1 MKKLLSI
8 VCAATCLT
16 LSAGQAVAQAYPTKP
31 IKIVVPFG
39 PGGFTDVV
47 ARILGVKLGESLGQS
62 VVIENK
68 PGAGSM
74 IGTDQVAKSAPDG
87 HTLLI
92 VSSTHVISPWIY
104 KSVPYDPI
112 KSFAPV
118 TKLVDSPYVLLTN
131 PKVPAKNVQEFIAL
145 AKANPDKIH
154 FASSGNGSAQHL
166 IGGMFASMTKTQLKH
181 VPYRSS
187 NLATTDVVAGV
198 VESSFAGVPNAL
210 SQVPNG
216 RLNALAVTRAKRI
229 SQLDRAINYA
239 FAELERV
246 GDPMKLPLP
255 MQTVV
260 HVVTAQGIFDNGGV
274 QFFFESDFQGPPP
287 YSVFIDAYQEI
298 GADDEAKAL
307 AAAVDLFPFR
317 NPHKFQKRRD
327 KFLGLQHGQQ
337 ESPMWDYDAKLCGSE
352 QVWPLLAKYV
362 RRHANSFS

>member
-8 VCAATCLT
+8 VCTAALLT
-16 LSAGQAVAQAYPTKP
+16 LTQGQALAQTYPTKP
-31 IKIVVPFG
+31 VKIIVPFG

-87 HTLLI
+87 HTLVI

-104 KSVPYDPI
+104 KNVPYDPI
-112 KSFAPV
+112 KGFTPI

-131 PKVPAKNVQEFIAL
+131 PKVPVKNVQEFIAL

-154 FASSGNGSAQHL
+154 YASSGNGSAQHL

-187 NLATTDVVAGV
+187 NLASTDLVAGV

-216 RLNALAVTRAKRI
+216 RLNALAVTSAKRI
-229 SQLDRAINYA
+229 PQLPNGPTMQEAGVPGYDATIWLAMLAPAGTPANIVSRLNTEIGKIMNNPENQKAFFDAGVQVSLSTPEALSQLMVSEMDKWGKVVKEAGIK
-239 FAELERV
+239 LE
-246 GDPMKLPLP
+246 
-255 MQTVV
+255 
-260 HVVTAQGIFDNGGV
+260 
-274 QFFFESDFQGPPP
+274 
-287 YSVFIDAYQEI
+287 
-298 GADDEAKAL
+298 
-307 AAAVDLFPFR
+307 
-317 NPHKFQKRRD
+317 
-327 KFLGLQHGQQ
+327 
-337 ESPMWDYDAKLCGSE
+337 
-352 QVWPLLAKYV
+352 
-362 RRHANSFS
+362 

>member
-8 VCAATCLT
+8 VCTAAILT
-16 LSAGQAVAQAYPTKP
+16 LTQGQALAQAYPTKP
-31 IKIVVPFG
+31 VKIVVPFG

-87 HTLLI
+87 HTLVI

-104 KSVPYDPI
+104 KNVPYDPI
-112 KSFAPV
+112 KGFTPI

-131 PKVPAKNVQEFIAL
+131 PKVPVKNVQEFIAL

-154 FASSGNGSAQHL
+154 YASSGNGSAQHL

-187 NLATTDVVAGV
+187 NLASTDLVAGV

-216 RLNALAVTRAKRI
+216 RLNALAVTSAKRI
-229 SQLDRAINYA
+229 PQLPNVPTMQEAGVPGYDATIWLAMLAPAGTPANIVSRLNTEIGKIMNNPENQKAFFDAGVQVSLSTPDALSQLMVSEMDKWGKVVKEAGIK
-239 FAELERV
+239 LE
-246 GDPMKLPLP
+246 
-255 MQTVV
+255 
-260 HVVTAQGIFDNGGV
+260 
-274 QFFFESDFQGPPP
+274 
-287 YSVFIDAYQEI
+287 
-298 GADDEAKAL
+298 
-307 AAAVDLFPFR
+307 
-317 NPHKFQKRRD
+317 
-327 KFLGLQHGQQ
+327 
-337 ESPMWDYDAKLCGSE
+337 
-352 QVWPLLAKYV
+352 
-362 RRHANSFS
+362 

>member
-16 LSAGQAVAQAYPTKP
+16 LSAGQALAQAYPTKP
-31 IKIVVPFG
+31 IKIIVPFG

-154 FASSGNGSAQHL
+154 YASSGNGSAQHL

-216 RLNALAVTRAKRI
+216 RLNALAVTSAKRI
-229 SQLDRAINYA
+229 PQLPN
-239 FAELERV
+239 V
-246 GDPMKLPLP
+246 PT
-255 MQTVV
+255 MQE
-260 HVVTAQGIFDNGGV
+260 AGV
-274 QFFFESDFQGPPP
+274 PG
-287 YSVFIDAYQEI
+287 
-298 GADDEAKAL
+298 
-307 AAAVDLFPFR
+307 
-317 NPHKFQKRRD
+317 
-327 KFLGLQHGQQ
+327 
-337 ESPMWDYDAKLCGSE
+337 YDATIWLA
-352 QVWPLLAKYV
+352 LLAPAGTPAHIVNKLNAEV
-362 RRHANSFS
+362 AKIMNTAETNKAMFEAGVEVSLSTPEALTQLMTSEMSKWGKVVKDAGIKLE

>member
-16 LSAGQAVAQAYPTKP
+16 LSAGQALAQAYPTKP
-31 IKIVVPFG
+31 IKIIVPFG

-154 FASSGNGSAQHL
+154 YASSGNGSAQHL

-216 RLNALAVTRAKRI
+216 RLNALAVTSAKRI
-229 SQLDRAINYA
+229 PQLPN
-239 FAELERV
+239 V
-246 GDPMKLPLP
+246 PT
-255 MQTVV
+255 MQE
-260 HVVTAQGIFDNGGV
+260 AGV
-274 QFFFESDFQGPPP
+274 PG
-287 YSVFIDAYQEI
+287 
-298 GADDEAKAL
+298 
-307 AAAVDLFPFR
+307 
-317 NPHKFQKRRD
+317 
-327 KFLGLQHGQQ
+327 
-337 ESPMWDYDAKLCGSE
+337 YDATIWLA
-352 QVWPLLAKYV
+352 LLAPAGTPAHIVNKLNVEVAKIMNTAETNKAMYDAGV
-362 RRHANSFS
+362 EVSLSTPEALTQLMSSEMSKWGKVVKDAGIKLE

>member
-16 LSAGQAVAQAYPTKP
+16 LSAGQALAQAYPTKP
-31 IKIVVPFG
+31 IKIIVPFG

-154 FASSGNGSAQHL
+154 YASSGNGSAQHL

-216 RLNALAVTRAKRI
+216 RLNALAVTSAKRI
-229 SQLDRAINYA
+229 PQLPN
-239 FAELERV
+239 V
-246 GDPMKLPLP
+246 PT
-255 MQTVV
+255 MQE
-260 HVVTAQGIFDNGGV
+260 AGV
-274 QFFFESDFQGPPP
+274 PG
-287 YSVFIDAYQEI
+287 
-298 GADDEAKAL
+298 
-307 AAAVDLFPFR
+307 
-317 NPHKFQKRRD
+317 
-327 KFLGLQHGQQ
+327 
-337 ESPMWDYDAKLCGSE
+337 YDATIWLA
-352 QVWPLLAKYV
+352 LLAPAGTPAHIVNKLNAEVAKIMNTAETNKAMYDAGV
-362 RRHANSFS
+362 EVSLSTPEALTQLMSSEMSKWGKVVKDAGIKLE

>member
-16 LSAGQAVAQAYPTKP
+16 LSAGQAMAQAYPTKP
-31 IKIVVPFG
+31 IKIIVPFG

-104 KSVPYDPI
+104 KSLPYDPI

-145 AKANPDKIH
+145 AKAQPDKIH
-154 FASSGNGSAQHL
+154 YASSGNGSAQHL
-166 IGGMFASMTKTQLKH
+166 IGGLFASMTKTQLKH

-187 NLATTDVVAGV
+187 SLATTDVVAGV

-216 RLNALAVTRAKRI
+216 RLNALAVTSAKRI
-229 SQLDRAINYA
+229 PQLPN
-239 FAELERV
+239 V
-246 GDPMKLPLP
+246 PT
-255 MQTVV
+255 MQE
-260 HVVTAQGIFDNGGV
+260 AGV
-274 QFFFESDFQGPPP
+274 PG
-287 YSVFIDAYQEI
+287 
-298 GADDEAKAL
+298 
-307 AAAVDLFPFR
+307 
-317 NPHKFQKRRD
+317 
-327 KFLGLQHGQQ
+327 
-337 ESPMWDYDAKLCGSE
+337 YDATIWLA
-352 QVWPLLAKYV
+352 LLAPAGTPPHIVNKLNTEIAKIMNTAETNKAMYDAGV
-362 RRHANSFS
+362 EVSLSTPEALTQLMSSEMSKWGKVVKEAGIKLE

>member
-8 VCAATCLT
+8 VCTAALLT
-16 LSAGQAVAQAYPTKP
+16 LTQGQALAQTYPTKP
-31 IKIVVPFG
+31 VKIIVPFG

-87 HTLLI
+87 HTLVI

-104 KSVPYDPI
+104 KNVPYDPI
-112 KSFAPV
+112 KGFTPI

-131 PKVPAKNVQEFIAL
+131 PKVPVKNVQEFIAL

-154 FASSGNGSAQHL
+154 YASSGNGSAPHL

-187 NLATTDVVAGV
+187 NLASTDLVAGV

-216 RLNALAVTRAKRI
+216 RLNALAVTSAKRI
-229 SQLDRAINYA
+229 PQLPNVPTMQEAGVPGYDATIWLAMLAPAGTPANIVSRLNTEIGKIMNNPENQKAFFDAGVQVSLSTPEALSQLMVSEMDKWGKVVKEAGIK
-239 FAELERV
+239 LE
-246 GDPMKLPLP
+246 
-255 MQTVV
+255 
-260 HVVTAQGIFDNGGV
+260 
-274 QFFFESDFQGPPP
+274 
-287 YSVFIDAYQEI
+287 
-298 GADDEAKAL
+298 
-307 AAAVDLFPFR
+307 
-317 NPHKFQKRRD
+317 
-327 KFLGLQHGQQ
+327 
-337 ESPMWDYDAKLCGSE
+337 
-352 QVWPLLAKYV
+352 
-362 RRHANSFS
+362 

>member
-1 MKKLLSI
+1 MKKLLSV
-8 VCAATCLT
+8 VCTAAMLT
-16 LSAGQAVAQAYPTKP
+16 LTGTNTLAQTYPSKP

-68 PGAGSM
+68 PGAGST
-74 IGTDQVAKSAPDG
+74 IGSDMVAKSAPDG

-104 KSVPYDPI
+104 KSIPYDPI

-145 AKANPDKIH
+145 AKAQPDKIH

-166 IGGMFASMTKTQLKH
+166 IGGLFASMTKTQLKH

-187 NLATTDVVAGV
+187 SLAATDLVAGV

-210 SQVPNG
+210 AQVPNG
-216 RLNALAVTRAKRI
+216 RLNALAVTSAKRI
-229 SQLDRAINYA
+229 PQLPNVPTMQEAGVPGYDATIWLAMLAPAGTPSSIVSRLNNEISKIMNTPETQKAMFDAGVEVSLSTPAAMSQLMVSEMEKWGKVVKEAGVK
-239 FAELERV
+239 LE
-246 GDPMKLPLP
+246 
-255 MQTVV
+255 
-260 HVVTAQGIFDNGGV
+260 
-274 QFFFESDFQGPPP
+274 
-287 YSVFIDAYQEI
+287 
-298 GADDEAKAL
+298 
-307 AAAVDLFPFR
+307 
-317 NPHKFQKRRD
+317 
-327 KFLGLQHGQQ
+327 
-337 ESPMWDYDAKLCGSE
+337 
-352 QVWPLLAKYV
+352 
-362 RRHANSFS
+362 

>member
-8 VCAATCLT
+8 VCTAALLT
-16 LSAGQAVAQAYPTKP
+16 LTQGQALAQGYPTKP
-31 IKIVVPFG
+31 VKIIVPFG

-87 HTLLI
+87 HTLVI

-104 KSVPYDPI
+104 KNVPYDPI
-112 KSFAPV
+112 KGFTPI

-131 PKVPAKNVQEFIAL
+131 PKVPVKNVQEFIAL

-154 FASSGNGSAQHL
+154 YASSGNGSAQHL

-187 NLATTDVVAGV
+187 NLASTDLVAGV

-216 RLNALAVTRAKRI
+216 RLNALAVTSAKRI
-229 SQLDRAINYA
+229 PQLPNVPTMQEAGVPGYDATIWLAMLAPAGTPANIVSRLNTEIGKIMNNPENQKAFFDAGVQVSLSTPEALSQLMVSEMDKWGKVVKEAGIK
-239 FAELERV
+239 LE
-246 GDPMKLPLP
+246 
-255 MQTVV
+255 
-260 HVVTAQGIFDNGGV
+260 
-274 QFFFESDFQGPPP
+274 
-287 YSVFIDAYQEI
+287 
-298 GADDEAKAL
+298 
-307 AAAVDLFPFR
+307 
-317 NPHKFQKRRD
+317 
-327 KFLGLQHGQQ
+327 
-337 ESPMWDYDAKLCGSE
+337 
-352 QVWPLLAKYV
+352 
-362 RRHANSFS
+362 

>member
-8 VCAATCLT
+8 VCTAALLT
-16 LSAGQAVAQAYPTKP
+16 LTQGQALAQAYPTKP
-31 IKIVVPFG
+31 VKIIVPFG

-87 HTLLI
+87 HTLVI

-104 KSVPYDPI
+104 KNVPYDPI
-112 KSFAPV
+112 KGFTPI

-131 PKVPAKNVQEFIAL
+131 PKVPVKNVQEFIAL

-154 FASSGNGSAQHL
+154 YASSGNGSAQHL

-187 NLATTDVVAGV
+187 NLASTDLVAGV

-216 RLNALAVTRAKRI
+216 RLNALAVTSAKRI
-229 SQLDRAINYA
+229 PQLPNVPTMQEAGVPGYDATIWLAMLAPAGTPANIVSRLNTEIGKIMNNPENQKAFFDAGVQVSLSTPEALSQLMVSEMDKWGKVVKEAGIK
-239 FAELERV
+239 LE
-246 GDPMKLPLP
+246 
-255 MQTVV
+255 
-260 HVVTAQGIFDNGGV
+260 
-274 QFFFESDFQGPPP
+274 
-287 YSVFIDAYQEI
+287 
-298 GADDEAKAL
+298 
-307 AAAVDLFPFR
+307 
-317 NPHKFQKRRD
+317 
-327 KFLGLQHGQQ
+327 
-337 ESPMWDYDAKLCGSE
+337 
-352 QVWPLLAKYV
+352 
-362 RRHANSFS
+362 